1 MRDIRK
7 FYTLEDRKHQQQTVM
22 TDEKPNMSDL
32 KMPCYMFLDQASH
45 TGYSLFDDDSR
56 LVLTGVIYREESR
69 ENFNTYIHEM
79 VKEVE
84 VICEEYGVTR
94 LFYEEVYIPEQVS
107 VSTAEKLHYIKHHVQ
122 DVGYH
127 NPDIEVLGLDA
138 NRWKQELAR
147 PKAFKKSDN
156 DKDQVMKFVEEVF
169 PLVSFTTDDESDA
182 LGMGIAVMIK
192 DKNKQ
197 NIYNVTRYNKKLPI
211 HLEIMQAD
219 TPITDPEFTNKL
231 KVRYSVPFR
240 VGGLY
245 ELALNRSKAVEQE
258 IRKYLSHKDS
268 LLYVKIPREYKYWA
282 LMLLLNNVSV
292 HDITREDKSY
302 ILVASRKKRL

>member
-7 FYTLEDRKHQQQTVM
+7 FYTLEDRKHQQQTIM
-22 TDEKPNMSDL
+22 TDEKPNISDL
-32 KMPCYMFLDQASH
+32 KMPCYIFLDQASH
-45 TGYSLFDDDSR
+45 TGYSLWDDESR
-56 LVLTGVIYREESR
+56 LVLTGVVYHEDTR
-69 ENFNTYIHEM
+69 ENFETYIHEL
-79 VKEVE
+79 VKLVE
-84 VICEEYGVTR
+84 ELAEEYGVTR
-94 LFYEEVYIPEQVS
+94 VFHEEVYVPEVAS
-107 VSTAEKLHYIKHHVQ
+107 ISTAEKLHYIKHHIQ
-122 DVGYH
+122 DISYH

-138 NRWKQELAR
+138 SRWKQELAK
-147 PKAFKKSDN
+147 PKSFKKNID
-156 DKDQVMKFVEEVF
+156 DKKQVLKFVEEIY
-169 PLVSFTTDDESDA
+169 PLVTFTTDDESDA

-192 DKNKQ
+192 DRNKQ

-211 HLEIMQAD
+211 HLEIMQAN

-245 ELALNRSKAVEQE
+245 ELSLNKSKAVEQE

-268 LLYVKIPREYKYWA
+268 LLYVKIPRDYKYWA

-292 HDITREDKSY
+292 HDISSEDKSY